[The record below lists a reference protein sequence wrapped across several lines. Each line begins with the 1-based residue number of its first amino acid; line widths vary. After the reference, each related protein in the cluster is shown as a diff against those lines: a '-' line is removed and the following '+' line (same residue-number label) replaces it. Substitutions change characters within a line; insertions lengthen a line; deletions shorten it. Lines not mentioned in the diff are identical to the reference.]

1 MRIFDDNNEPG
12 ERRLWLL
19 KRHDT
24 DGDRSILIFDLDI
37 IEHHKWTTLDYGTAL
52 ACLFLNAERPHALAD
67 PAPYKLYLKTPRG
80 LEAGFHF
87 PSAMW
92 CSQPVASYAED
103 QLDEGTWAM
112 YTMCMMRAYE
122 EYRP

>member
-1 MRIFDDNNEPG
+1 MRILDDNNEPG
-12 ERRLWLL
+12 ERRLWMF
-19 KRHDT
+19 KRHDP

-52 ACLFLNAERPHALAD
+52 ASLFYNAQ
-67 PAPYKLYLKTPRG
+67 APKMGLDTKVYKLYLKSPRG
-80 LEAGFHF
+80 AGTELHF
-87 PSAMW
+87 PTAVW
-92 CSQPVASYAED
+92 CTEPVASYAED